1 MTWDAH
7 DEAER
12 RRVPVHRVDL
22 PGGLRG
28 VLVQQG
34 ERAMIL
40 LDRGL
45 EVVERIAVLTHELV
59 HLERGG
65 SGDVPGMPD
74 WLATLVEREE
84 ERVERITAERL
95 LPASRLAAWLDGLDD
110 DAQVS
115 AWDVAEA
122 FDVTLSVAQRAL
134 VADRERRRVEGC
146 PAGCWCRSALRVVR
160 RG

>member
-1 MTWDAH
+1 MSWDAE
-7 DEAER
+7 DEAVR

-34 ERAMIL
+34 ARAMIL

-45 EVVERIAVLTHELV
+45 DLVERLAVLTHELV

-84 ERVERITAERL
+84 ERVERITAARL
-95 LPASRLAAWLDGLDD
+95 LPASDLAAWLDRLPE

-115 AWDVAEA
+115 AWDVAQEFGVA
-122 FDVTLSVAQRAL
+122 LSVAQRAL
-134 VADRERRRVEGC
+134 AADRDRRRVENC